1 MEKKNWLLLVLLP
14 VLMAGCKTSSVI
26 TVQKLSDV
34 SELKEKSLIYA
45 LPQTTLKVDVT
56 LNRTVFMPGPY
67 SRFAD
72 DLLGI
77 QNIPVEETV
86 KWKITDADITSYE
99 DSDPS
104 QYYLVSFKKGVTDL
118 GSLLTLNRE
127 GFVFNIADAKKF
139 TRVFN
144 VPNQQTQDEHVS
156 FTDVT
161 TQSNFTVKKDTLYK
175 TVLQDSS
182 FIKIP
187 VFRDVI
193 NKKTLEDKA
202 LEAANFILDLRKQR
216 YNLLT
221 ADYDLYPQGAAM
233 QATLNEMNR
242 LEQEYLSLFT
252 GKRVMNTYHYSVEFI
267 PDPDNQVKRTVL
279 FRFSDREG
287 ILSVNDKSG
296 KPVMLEITKKDKT
309 VPLDQYKVWQDNHR
323 NTNLLYYRV
332 PDKARVRITDG
343 EKTYAEKEF
352 PVDQYGSVLSMPV
365 NLAE

>member
-1 MEKKNWLLLVLLP
+1 MKKINWSILIMLPLLI
-14 VLMAGCKTSSVI
+14 AGCKTSSII
-26 TVQKLSDV
+26 TVKKLSDV
-34 SELKEKSLIYA
+34 SELQEKSLIYA

-56 LNRTVFMPGPY
+56 LNRTVFVPGPY

-72 DLLGI
+72 ELLGI
-77 QNIPVEETV
+77 QNVPVKKNI
-86 KWKITDADITSYE
+86 KWDISDADITSFE
-99 DSDPS
+99 DTDPS
-104 QYYLVSFKKGVTDL
+104 QYYMVSFKKGVTDL
-118 GSLLTLNRE
+118 GSLLTLSRE
-127 GFVFNIADAKKF
+127 GFVFNIADARNF
-139 TRVFN
+139 NRVFN
-144 VPNQQTQDEHVS
+144 IFTTETPDEHITY
-156 FTDVT
+156 TDVT

-193 NKKTLEDKA
+193 NKKSPEDKA

-252 GKRVMNTYHYSVEFI
+252 GKRIRNTYHYSVEFI

-279 FRFSDREG
+279 FRFSDNNG
-287 ILSVNDKSG
+287 ILPVSDKTG

-309 VPLDQYKVWQDNHR
+309 VPLDQYKVWQDNRR
-323 NTNLLYYRV
+323 NTNILYYRV
-332 PDKARVRITDG
+332 PDKARVKITDG
-343 EKTYAEKEF
+343 EQTYAEMEF

-365 NLAE
+365 NLEK

>member
-1 MEKKNWLLLVLLP
+1 MEKRNWLLVVLLP
-14 VLMAGCKTSSVI
+14 LLMAGCKTSSVI
-26 TVQKLSDV
+26 TVKKLSDV

-56 LNRTVFMPGPY
+56 LNRTVFVPGPY

-77 QNIPVEETV
+77 QNIPVKETV
-86 KWKITDADITSYE
+86 KWEITDADITSYE
-99 DSDPS
+99 DSDPA

-144 VPNQQTQDEHVS
+144 VLNQEPQNEHVS

-193 NKKTLEDKA
+193 NKKSPEDKA

-279 FRFSDREG
+279 FRFSDSEG

-323 NTNLLYYRV
+323 NTNILYYRV

-343 EKTYAEKEF
+343 EKTYAEMEF

-365 NLAE
+365 NLGE